1 MSELQRGK
9 EPSAIVRQRVVKAVG
24 VTAASAL
31 LAFTAACG
39 GEAESAPE
47 PVGASSEPSSP
58 SSTPTVTETPS
69 PTPTERPLSRFEDEP
84 QVVVA
89 REWAAAMARA
99 VNEKDRALKG
109 PARYMTAAGRER
121 YRGYVEP
128 DMGLYYPGPM
138 PFTPTDVTVNGRR
151 AEISICWW
159 ARGFA
164 QDPKT
169 KRPAD
174 KRKIEPGTMFLKKQG
189 GRWKLDDQLLAQGD
203 CSQVPVKGVAW

>member
-31 LAFTAACG
+31 LAVTAACG

-47 PVGASSEPSSP
+47 PVGASSEGSAP
-58 SSTPTVTETPS
+58 SSTPTVTETPT

-89 REWAAAMARA
+89 RKWAAAMARGINA
-99 VNEKDRALKG
+99 KDRSFKAAA
-109 PARYMTAAGRER
+109 PFMTKAGRER
-121 YRGYVEP
+121 VNPDAEP
-128 DMGLYYPGPM
+128 DIGLRYPGPM

-151 AEISICWW
+151 AEVSVCWW
-159 ARGFA
+159 ALGFA
-164 QDPKT
+164 LDAKT

-174 KRKIEPGTMFLKKQG
+174 KRKIEPATLFVKKEG
-189 GRWKLDDQLLAQGD
+189 NRWKVDDLLSAQGD
-203 CSQVPVKGVAW
+203 CSKVPVKGVAW